1 MELKAGEIREAG
13 EPGAEPQWAGWAW
26 SGRGRG
32 GPVQSARSL
41 PALGAEVLERH
52 QQLPKG
58 ILRGEVWRRSC
69 ADLGDTAG
77 LVTRLQVTP
86 GRLSTRSEA
95 QSRAGPAPLVRLGQ
109 ATAAVALGAPET
121 YSVCPGASRRRE
133 PELGAVRGVW

>member
-1 MELKAGEIREAG
+1 MAGEIREAG

-95 QSRAGPAPLVRLGQ
+95 QSRAGPAPLGRGKAGSGDCCGGTRGSGNLLCMSGCFQ
-109 ATAAVALGAPET
+109 AEGA
-121 YSVCPGASRRRE
+121 
-133 PELGAVRGVW
+133 